1 MRQQPIGP
9 NNPGLSRFFAARFL
23 LMVVLGF
30 YLGGGA
36 IAVMYYGYGI
46 NPLK

>member
-1 MRQQPIGP
+1 
-9 NNPGLSRFFAARFL
+9 
-23 LMVVLGF
+23 VLGF